1 MNSAAPE
8 PSSRQ
13 GQLVVLS
20 GPAGAGKS
28 TVARELLSGGDF
40 VVSVSA
46 TTRPPRGREEHGR
59 DYYFLDEDEFLRL
72 RDGGELLEW
81 ARVHGKYYYGTPAR
95 PVLEHLAA
103 GRHVLLDI
111 DVQGAEQLRR
121 KGLPLVTVFLEPPS
135 LEVLRERLLRRGD
148 TSPEEIERRMHTA
161 REELRQAWRYDL
173 RVVNDSLERTVE
185 RVRDFLARPA

>member
-1 MNSAAPE
+1 M
-8 PSSRQ
+8 SSTAGPPTRQ

-28 TVARELLSGGDF
+28 TVARELLSSGDL
-40 VVSVSA
+40 VVSISA

-81 ARVHGKYYYGTPAR
+81 ARVHGKHYYGTPAR

-103 GRHVLLDI
+103 GRDVLLDI
-111 DVQGAEQLRR
+111 DVQGAEQLRQ
-121 KGLPLVTVFLEPPS
+121 KGLPLVTIFLEPPS

-148 TSPEEIERRMHTA
+148 TSPEDIERRMRTA
-161 REELRQAWRYDL
+161 REEMRQAWRYDL
-173 RVVNDSLERTVE
+173 RVVNDSLERTVQ
-185 RVRDFLARPA
+185 RVRDFLVGSA